1 MPMKW
6 ILPSS
11 LALLSIVLGVVA
23 FIQFGKVKHER
34 NVANNLR
41 SDIRYLESE
50 LDDCRMLLGDQADV
64 NEQLQYELDECQAV
78 LEDGEHTSR
87 GLEWE
92 SSDLK
97 NNNWQLEQRIDDLE
111 DELEDCEDRLRD
123 CN

>member
-1 MPMKW
+1 MKW

-34 NVANNLR
+34 KVANNLR

-50 LDDCRMLLGDQADV
+50 LDDCRMTLGDQTDV
-64 NEQLQYELDECQAV
+64 NEQLQYDLDECQAEI
-78 LEDGEHTSR
+78 EDGEYTSR
-87 GLEWE
+87 GFEWE
-92 SSDLK
+92 SSDLRD
-97 NNNWQLEQRIDDLE
+97 NNWQLEQRIDDLE
-111 DELEDCEDRLRD
+111 EELEDCEDRLRD